1 MKYLVIIFA
10 SIFILN
16 VNAYAQTPSKKM
28 MELEKI
34 CLSLRN
40 GMGSER
46 SVTQGYHRLEGF
58 QKRNSFVYSESDVEL
73 ISGDEYKVPL
83 DGHMIYIPQYFKTLL
98 ETKDG
103 VFKKGEELLD
113 EWNELHKAGNKGLGN
128 CFRQH
133 HFAIKANSSMTFR
146 INVPKGLL
154 DLLVVAEP
162 NAFVTMKVYDATSN
176 VHLITQ
182 EDLIEEKTGKPSRR
196 KTMKLD
202 RKTCLNVTVSNVSS
216 KDASMALFWF

>member
-1 MKYLVIIFA
+1 MKYLGLILA

-28 MELEKI
+28 MELEDI

-46 SVTQGYHRLEGF
+46 CVTQGYHRLEVF
-58 QKRNSFVYSESDVEL
+58 QKQNPFVYTESDVEL
-73 ISGDEYKVPL
+73 ISGAEYEVPL
-83 DGHMIYIPQYFKTLL
+83 EGHVIYIPQYFKTLL

-113 EWNELHKAGNKGLGN
+113 EWNELHKVVNRGLGH

-146 INVPKGLL
+146 INVSRGLS

-162 NAFVTMKVYDATSN
+162 NAFVTMKVYDATAN
-176 VHLITQ
+176 VHLIAQ
-182 EDLIEEKTGKPSRR
+182 EDLADEKTGKPSRR
-196 KTMKLD
+196 KTMKFD
-202 RKTCLNVTVSNVSS
+202 KKTSLNVTVSNVSS